1 MSIGSFFYTLIVR
14 PLGLLFEAILVAGLQ
29 ITGKPWQAIIFLS
42 LMVNILALPLYRRAD
57 RMQQKERDAANEIKD
72 RKKQIEKTFKG
83 DERYMI
89 LRTLYR
95 QNDYK
100 PWYVLRGSLP
110 LLIQVPI
117 FMAAYRLL
125 SNLALLD
132 GAALGPIADMGH
144 PDGLIKIG
152 ALSINFLPVL
162 MTLINFIS
170 SAIYTKGF
178 DFKQKMQLYGIA
190 LIFLLLLYRSPAG
203 LVFYWTLNNLFSL
216 CKNIVMYGIMGK
228 HGAKKSSAATD
239 NAEPASKHIIINE
252 KSRLAAKETERRG
265 AILFLGEAALLTVLI
280 GLFIPS
286 GVLTASPL
294 EFVDLANTLSPNH
307 YLLPTVVLAA
317 GSFLFWLQVF
327 YLLAPSKERRVWEF
341 ISLVLIVIFMIN
353 FMKFGTG
360 KGTLSS
366 MLDFDDGLVIKKASI
381 RENRIWIAACA
392 CGMPMGLLLIRFMG
406 RRIRNCNKIFK
417 ASPAIVT
424 TNNTAL
430 AIGSGNG
437 NGTATGHRLTLT
449 AIATYLVWTAAAALL
464 IMTVKNMRNVS
475 AEYGNFLTTVA
486 GENGDTVSEGDDRSY
501 NFIQL
506 SENGKNVIV
515 LMMDRAINGYIPY
528 IMAEKPELVEQFDGF
543 TYYPN
548 TISFG
553 GHTNFGAPALFGG
566 YDYTVEAMNAR
577 DDMKLVDKHNEAL
590 RVMPEIFGDNDY
602 QVTVIDPPYT
612 NYSWMTDFSIYSDHP
627 EYRLFSA
634 SGRFNSDPALFD
646 ETETIRYRNF
656 FCYSVMK
663 CMPLKWQNWFYSDA
677 AYLEANVIFPSENA
691 DEVSHISQTIT
702 DGHTG
707 HGFSRKFMDEYT
719 TLQNLGRMTTVTRD
733 VEYTFTMM
741 DNNTTHE
748 VAVLKEPE
756 YIPAEFVDNTEYDE
770 AHMDRFVLNGRRM
783 GMWDKYQILHYE
795 VNVAAMIEL
804 GKWFDELRARGV
816 WDNTRIIIVADHAH
830 PLAHFSDM
838 FFDDPNDDDTKTDL
852 DCMFVNP
859 LLMVKDFNAEGF
871 TTDNSFMTNADVP
884 ALATE
889 GLIADPVNPF
899 TGNPI
904 DMTPKTLGPQKI
916 MLSND
921 WSVNVNNGNTFLP
934 GKWYS
939 VHDDIFDMDNWEY
952 IGYY

>member
-1 MSIGSFFYTLIVR
+1 MTFGTILYTLIVR

-29 ITGKPWQAIIFLS
+29 LTGKPWQAIIFLS

-57 RMQQKERDAANEIKD
+57 RMQQKERAAANEIKD

-132 GAALGPIADMGH
+132 GAALGPIADMGQ

-152 ALSINFLPVL
+152 ALTINLLPVL

-170 SAIYTKGF
+170 SAIYTKGY

-228 HGAKKSSAATD
+228 HGAKKAKKNIRLS
-239 NAEPASKHIIINE
+239 E
-252 KSRLAAKETERRG
+252 KIKLAAKAKERSG
-265 AILFLGEAALLTVLI
+265 AALFLGEAMLLTVLI

-286 GVLTASPL
+286 GVLAASPL

-307 YLLPTVVLAA
+307 YLLPSLVLAA

-341 ISLVLIVIFMIN
+341 VSLVLIAIFMIN

-366 MLDFDDGLVIKKASI
+366 MLDFDDGLVIKKVSI
-381 RENRIWIAACA
+381 KENWIWIAACA
-392 CGMPMGLLLIRFMG
+392 GGMTLGLALIKLMERV
-406 RRIRNCNKIFK
+406 IRKSSDKISDNDSVGQSSK
-417 ASPAIVT
+417 VSSSTVAKESRKESDRS
-424 TNNTAL
+424 N
-430 AIGSGNG
+430 
-437 NGTATGHRLTLT
+437 RLTLT
-449 AIATYLVWTAAAALL
+449 TVMTYLVWTAAAALL

-486 GENGDTVSEGDDRSY
+486 GENGDSVSDNGAQTY

-656 FCYSVMK
+656 FCYSIMK

-939 VHDDIFDMDNWEY
+939 VHEDIFDMDNWEY

>member
-1 MSIGSFFYTLIVR
+1 
-14 PLGLLFEAILVAGLQ
+14 
-29 ITGKPWQAIIFLS
+29 
-42 LMVNILALPLYRRAD
+42 
-57 RMQQKERDAANEIKD
+57 
-72 RKKQIEKTFKG
+72 
-83 DERYMI
+83 
-89 LRTLYR
+89 
-95 QNDYK
+95 
-100 PWYVLRGSLP
+100 
-110 LLIQVPI
+110 
-117 FMAAYRLL
+117 
-125 SNLALLD
+125 
-132 GAALGPIADMGH
+132 
-144 PDGLIKIG
+144 
-152 ALSINFLPVL
+152 
-162 MTLINFIS
+162 
-170 SAIYTKGF
+170 
-178 DFKQKMQLYGIA
+178 
-190 LIFLLLLYRSPAG
+190 
-203 LVFYWTLNNLFSL
+203 
-216 CKNIVMYGIMGK
+216 
-228 HGAKKSSAATD
+228 
-239 NAEPASKHIIINE
+239 
-252 KSRLAAKETERRG
+252 
-265 AILFLGEAALLTVLI
+265 
-280 GLFIPS
+280 
-286 GVLTASPL
+286 
-294 EFVDLANTLSPNH
+294 
-307 YLLPTVVLAA
+307 
-317 GSFLFWLQVF
+317 
-327 YLLAPSKERRVWEF
+327 
-341 ISLVLIVIFMIN
+341 MIN

-392 CGMPMGLLLIRFMG
+392 CGMPMGLLLIKMTEHF
-406 RRIRNCNKIFK
+406 IRNKKKTNINATDRAVTGNNVNTNSDK
-417 ASPAIVT
+417 ATTGHYTGTKGSPA
-424 TNNTAL
+424 
-430 AIGSGNG
+430 
-437 NGTATGHRLTLT
+437 HRLTLT

-464 IMTVKNMRNVS
+464 IMTVKNTRSVS
-475 AEYGNFLTTVA
+475 AEYDSFLNTVA
-486 GENGDTVSEGDDRSY
+486 GENGDSVSDNGAQTY

-656 FCYSVMK
+656 FCYSIMK